1 MDTGFKFFKV
11 IFVLVWI
18 LIIGM
23 FIFKIALVSNA
34 VNSDKPLYEISVNSF
49 DGPESYLTTEYKRD
63 QTSGCI
69 KFKDEFGISRIVCN
83 NYTITQYGK

>member
-18 LIIGM
+18 FIIGM
-23 FIFKIALVSNA
+23 FIFRIALVSNA
-34 VNSDKPLYEISVNSF
+34 VNSDKPLYEISVNTF
-49 DGPESYLTTEYKRD
+49 NEPESYLTSEYERD

-69 KFKDEFGISRIVCN
+69 KFKDEFGIRHIVCN